1 MHLGNGVV
9 CPISAIV
16 MFGAAG
22 VGTYF
27 AFRGA
32 EKEGVGRNRNV
43 FILF

>member
-27 AFRGA
+27 VFRGA
-32 EKEGVGRNRNV
+32 KKNFVRIKS
-43 FILF
+43 FMQLH